1 MITLI
6 VAKPTLF
13 FLTLRNVADRSTST
27 AGIVL
32 VDVDLLAIGEYYF

>member
-1 MITLI
+1 MKISPCDLQT
-6 VAKPTLF
+6 VNTMV
-13 FLTLRNVADRSTST
+13 TNRGTST